1 MLDDRLTPLRPPEI
15 KAVGGGSGSGGPVG
29 SAIGLGVGL
38 GVGQGGGRSLGS
50 GSGSGLAGRL
60 ESADAVARRPVFPG
74 PPRWTQGSE
83 LLIATDSTAAVAEA
97 MRTLRAQLALQ
108 WMDQRQTQF
117 LSIVSVGRGEGRSF
131 IAANLAVACA
141 QLQERTLLIDM
152 DLRHGRQHRIF
163 GVANEEGLSTLLS
176 HGSSG
181 QEIQPIEGYDTLSL
195 LTAGP
200 RSPHPQELLA
210 ARAMTPVL
218 DHVRARYDIVI
229 VDTPAWSCG
238 ADAQII
244 SAQTRQALLISAP
257 GRATRDET
265 GLMIDALRQVGVA
278 IVGAAVNQR

>member
-1 MLDDRLTPLRPPEI
+1 MLDDRLTPLRPSEI
-15 KAVGGGSGSGGPVG
+15 KAV
-29 SAIGLGVGL
+29 
-38 GVGQGGGRSLGS
+38 GS
-50 GSGSGLAGRL
+50 GSGSGSGSGNAIGLGAGPGVGRGMGTGLAGRP
-60 ESADAVARRPVFPG
+60 ESAAVVARRPVFPG
-74 PPRWTQGSE
+74 PPRWTKGSE

-163 GVANEEGLSTLLS
+163 RVANDEGLSTLLS

-181 QEIQPIEGYDTLSL
+181 QEIQPVEGYETLSL

-200 RSPHPQELLA
+200 QSPHPQELLA

-257 GRATRDET
+257 GRATRDDT
-265 GLMIDALRQVGVA
+265 GQMIDALRQVGVA
-278 IVGAAVNQR
+278 IVGAAVNHR